1 MLPIEKAIKEYK
13 LAETI
18 RQLAESS
25 HEDPTYLPGHGL
37 VYSSRT
43 NRISKPTENLALMH
57 QKVDEDL
64 LVARA
69 NEMKSREALDLEMQ
83 KIADV
88 TVREMVFLHFYKG
101 LSWSNVG
108 RRIGMKTSAVKMRWK
123 RFRDKSELQLLED
136 KPLKETI
143 E

>member
-1 MLPIEKAIKEYK
+1 MLPIEKVIKDYRI
-13 LAETI
+13 AETA
-18 RQLAESS
+18 RQLAEAN

-37 VYSSRT
+37 TYSSRT

-57 QKVDEDL
+57 QKADEDL
-64 LVARA
+64 LAARA
-69 NEMKSREALDLEMQ
+69 NEIKARETLDAELL

-108 RRIGMKTSAVKMRWK
+108 KRIGMKTSAVKMRWK
-123 RFRDKSELQLLED
+123 RFRDKAALQLLED
-136 KPLKETI
+136 RPLEDPS